1 MLKNDLEILNGVG
14 PKTKES
20 LLNLGI
26 RNTLDTLL
34 FLPSF
39 LIDKTQLSNI
49 LEIKNGEKALFIGVI
64 TTIFKTKSKNPSLIL
79 KVDIGDSTIQIR
91 FLNKII
97 IYSYLKK
104 GDKIRF
110 SGILYK
116 RNNLSEMIHPDIEV
130 INDKMGKPYY
140 VKNKKITKIVQK
152 NFKIKKFKFF
162 LSISDEK
169 NYSTAFAII
178 QTS

>member
-97 IYSYLKK
+97 IYSYL
-104 GDKIRF
+104 
-110 SGILYK
+110 
-116 RNNLSEMIHPDIEV
+116 
-130 INDKMGKPYY
+130 
-140 VKNKKITKIVQK
+140 
-152 NFKIKKFKFF
+152 
-162 LSISDEK
+162 
-169 NYSTAFAII
+169 
-178 QTS
+178 